1 MQAIG
6 LCRFSYPA
14 IGGFQIKHNSI
25 EERIAFLYQKERMA
39 ERFRLFE
46 HIALPCLREQTD
58 PRWQLVI
65 VVGDSLP
72 RKHSDRLHDLVADM
86 PQITIQAHPPR
97 PQREVM
103 KEVLN
108 GARADPSQPCLQ
120 FRYDDDDAVSVDFIE
135 RLREAVVDCA
145 GLNAKHQAVAYDW
158 HKGFAATFGPDGIRA
173 HEIFFNQCV
182 ASLGVHIRGGSDL
195 TIMNFAHH
203 RIDRF
208 MPVVKFA
215 DAPMWVQSHNAFN
228 DSAASERRNI
238 PFEPLNPEQVGEFEA
253 RFAINADA
261 VKTAFAAANGVRG
274 TG

>member
-14 IGGFQIKHNSI
+14 IGGFQIAHDTI
-25 EERIAFLYQKERMA
+25 EERMAFLYREDRMA

-46 HIALPCLREQTD
+46 HVALPCLRAQTD
-58 PRWQLVI
+58 PRWNMVVVI
-65 VVGDSLP
+65 GESLP
-72 RKHSDRLHDLVADM
+72 KEHFDRLHDLVADL

-108 GARADPSQPCLQ
+108 AARLDPSEPCSQ
-120 FRYDDDDAVSVDFIE
+120 FRYDDDDAVSVNFIE

-145 GLNAKHQAVAYDW
+145 GLNAKYQAVAYDW
-158 HKGFAATFGPDGIRA
+158 HKGFAAQFGPDGIAA

-182 ASLGVHIRGGSDL
+182 ASLGVHIRGGSKQ

-215 DAPMWVQSHNAFN
+215 GAPMWVESHNSFN
-228 DSAASERRNI
+228 DSFANERRDI
-238 PFEPLNPEQVGEFEA
+238 PFSPLTPEQIGEFEA

-261 VKTAFAAANGVRG
+261 VKAAFS
-274 TG
+274 T